1 MADQQQY
8 RIIYA
13 GSAPLASLVAQMLT
27 NAGIDVSW
35 DPPYERR
42 NMQTMA
48 ETVIVYYFC
57 KGTDAAVK
65 AALQAARERL
75 RGRGQINLD
84 DGVEADPDG
93 GPPRQSD

>member
-27 NAGIDVSW
+27 NAGIYVSW
-35 DPPYERR
+35 ELPYERS
-42 NMQTMA
+42 NMQPMA
-48 ETVIVYYFC
+48 ATVVVYFFC

>member
-8 RIIYA
+8 RITYT

-35 DPPYERR
+35 DLLYERR